1 MRVFQPAFVLVILTV
16 PLCAEP
22 SPNAVRAEP
31 APDFLSSLGLSRKV
45 ESSEDVWKVAE
56 KPTSFA
62 WMTPSVP
69 WGGAPDTT
77 FGAPANPFQQLLN
90 RVAPIEDLVRPAP
103 LPGLI
108 VDPGRWFY
116 KHERAGEMY
125 KRRTKLE
132 VPDAN
137 EVLTPYGARNWKAQ
151 EKVQIPVPLSLP
163 VAEQLFVYGQF
174 DGSGDALSNNQTYL
188 YGKTGV
194 GVKWSLIAR
203 SELQL
208 RYATLLSYADSV
220 TTGRFQER
228 AQPAVE
234 VMARMPL
241 YGPLEIEYTGSAVPA
256 VSRTDTDQLRQEL
269 RLALPLRGDNELEF
283 GARYRWD
290 YAQETTP
297 WVDRAQLFLGVKLR
311 H

>member
-1 MRVFQPAFVLVILTV
+1 VRNFQAACVLLVLAGS
-16 PLCAEP
+16 LCARPSPEEVHTEP
-22 SPNAVRAEP
+22 SA
-31 APDFLSSLGLSRKV
+31 DFFSSLGLSRKV
-45 ESSEDVWKVAE
+45 ESGDDIWKVSE
-56 KPTSFA
+56 KPSSFA

-69 WGGAPDTT
+69 WGGSLDTT
-77 FGAPANPFQQLLN
+77 FGTTANPFQQLLN
-90 RVAPIEDLVRPAP
+90 RVAPIEDPVRPAP

-137 EVLTPYGARNWKAQ
+137 EVFTPYGARNWKAQ

-234 VMARMPL
+234 VMARLPL
-241 YGPLEIEYTGSAVPA
+241 IGSLEIEYTGAAIPA